1 MFSIPR
7 PFFSTVSITS
17 EITRNVDWRAEH
29 QQPQICRRYWSLE
42 LENSRLMRVS
52 DNISHYNL
60 IIYNFKLANKYNAP
74 NNRIHIINIEYSSGK
89 DELLDV
95 DDLSTK
101 KCALTMKEAINKSTS
116 VLSSPKFVS
125 SVAKEEC
132 FNMTQLVE
140 IDKKDIGNV
149 IGKAGRTISKLT
161 SDFQVSM
168 SVRKWLEPSEDDLDS
183 FVENT
188 GSADW
193 RQK

>member
-1 MFSIPR
+1 
-7 PFFSTVSITS
+7 
-17 EITRNVDWRAEH
+17 
-29 QQPQICRRYWSLE
+29 
-42 LENSRLMRVS
+42 MRVS
-52 DNISHYNL
+52 DNISHYKL

-101 KCALTMKEAINKSTS
+101 KCALTMKEAIKKSTS

-168 SVRKWLEPSEDDLDS
+168 SVRKWLEPSEDDRDS
-183 FVENT
+183 
-188 GSADW
+188 
-193 RQK
+193 